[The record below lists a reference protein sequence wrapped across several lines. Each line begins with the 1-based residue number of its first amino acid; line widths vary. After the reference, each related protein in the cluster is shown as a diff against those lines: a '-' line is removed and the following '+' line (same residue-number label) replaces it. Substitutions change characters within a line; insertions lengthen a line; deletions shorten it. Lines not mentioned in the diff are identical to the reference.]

1 MSTKRRLRIGGKFEE
16 FVPLELVERN
26 EGELVV
32 AVTFDERHLNAAGIV
47 HGGFI
52 MSALDVS
59 LAGAAAAQ
67 PGQEERLFGITLSM
81 TVNFVAPGPPG
92 PVQGRG
98 FVTGGGRTTKFV
110 DARLVCGTDPD
121 DPDPLLYATAT
132 GTVRVVELTD

>member
-81 TVNFVAPGPPG
+81 TVNFVAPVPPG

-110 DARLVCGTDPD
+110 DGRLVCGTNPD
-121 DPDPLLYATAT
+121 DPDPFLYATAT